1 MAMSVQSREKTAL
14 IVFAGLILL
23 SLGGFITYILAGH
36 SWNVA
41 ASNLDDT
48 FGSMDGY
55 TSIVYEGV
63 VEPVKSSTS
72 SSATGSGATG
82 SSTTGSGTA
91 GGDTA
96 GSSVAGSGAAGSS
109 LDESDA
115 VDSDATESS
124 LTGSSA
130 VGSDSTGSSATD
142 SDSTDIDA
150 TDTDSASQSAAATNS
165 LAANGEAMQDDSV
178 NSASPNTT
186 NSSSSS
192 TVKSGETKKSI
203 TLAEVQE
210 SYEEKGATVFAL
222 DTTSLEK
229 YSEGTI
235 LKKGGHRFGVFSVT
249 KVTPT
254 RVLEKQVKYFTD
266 HEVDFIVVMTI
277 NKAFVEGL
285 EGVDIVLSTQDE
297 ELFTMG
303 ETKDG
308 TFFVDAP
315 EKGLVGAIL
324 ISPSNVVSAKTID
337 SL

>member
-72 SSATGSGATG
+72 SSATGSSATG
-82 SSTTGSGTA
+82 TGTA
-91 GGDTA
+91 GEDTA
-96 GSSVAGSGAAGSS
+96 GSSAAGSGATGLS

-115 VDSDATESS
+115 VDSDAAGSGS
-124 LTGSSA
+124 TGSSA
-130 VGSDSTGSSATD
+130 VGSDSAGLSATD
-142 SDSTDIDA
+142 SDSTDVDA
-150 TDTDSASQSAAATNS
+150 TDTDSASQSAATTNS
-165 LAANGEAMQDDSV
+165 LAANGEATQDDSA

-192 TVKSGETKKSI
+192 TVKSGETKKTI